1 MTGIQSIL
9 NRLQYGEIIEL
20 KDENQK
26 FKCLQY
32 RIEDNAYIVYDEN
45 FCSFVYDDLEVEK
58 MIRSHLLGEDLK
70 NQ

>member
-1 MTGIQSIL
+1 MTGIQNIL

-26 FKCLQY
+26 VKCFQY
-32 RIEDNAYIVYDEN
+32 RIEDNAYLIYDEN
-45 FCSFVYDDLEVEK
+45 FSSFVFDDLEVEK
-58 MIRSHLLGEDLK
+58 MIRSHLNGEDLN